1 MNTRRIEI
9 LPASLANMIAAGEV
23 VQNPSSVVKEMLEN
37 SIDAGAASVTVM
49 VTDAGRTLIRVIDD
63 GCGMSREDA
72 VKCFERHATSK
83 VTAPEDL
90 QAIVTYGFR
99 GEALASIAA
108 VSEVTLRTR
117 RAGEDLGTEILYAD
131 SKFVSAQ
138 EVSCPEGSDFSV
150 RNLFFNVPAR
160 RKFLKSDASEF
171 RKIVAEFTRVALTR
185 PEISLKLIHNG
196 KDVFNLKK
204 SSNLKMRIVELVGKE
219 ISKEIVDAGAET
231 SLVNISGYVGK
242 PEAARKTSGNQ
253 YFFVNGRFFK
263 SPYLH
268 KAVMKA
274 YENLIPQGTV
284 PSYFLYLEVSPDTL
298 DVNIHP
304 TKTEVKFEDESVI
317 FQIVNAC
324 VKESLG
330 KNSFVPSIDFDTE
343 GAPEIPYINP
353 KEISP
358 AIPPSVSVDPTYN
371 PFDSDGYD
379 NEKDF
384 FQPASSAGGRTFSG
398 QRHDSPGF
406 GSYSYNAVGAGS
418 FHPERSSVQDF
429 GKLFEDNRGC
439 RQEDLM
445 IAGGKYILQKTRG
458 GLRIFNI
465 LRARERIFYNRFIQS
480 VAMGEIVSEQ
490 TLFPVRL
497 EIGVHATSLIGEYQD
512 VLATI
517 GFDIRPAADNAVV
530 VYGQPSGYS
539 SDKSAVFDTLSE
551 LICSLDESAGELR
564 SEMITNMAVK
574 LSHVSALTA
583 GSGITDSEA
592 RALIEQL
599 EGCEDSQHSPYS
611 GKCCYKDMS
620 FEDIDKLFA

>member
-1 MNTRRIEI
+1 MKTRKIEI
-9 LPASLANMIAAGEV
+9 LPANLANMIAAGEV
-23 VQNPSSVVKEMLEN
+23 VQNPASVVKEMLEN
-37 SIDAGAASVTVM
+37 SIDAGASAVTVM
-49 VTDAGRTLIRVIDD
+49 ITDAGRTLIRVIDD
-63 GCGMSREDA
+63 GCGMSYDDA

-83 VTAPEDL
+83 VSTPEDL
-90 QAIVTYGFR
+90 QAIITYGFR

-117 RAGEDLGTEILYAD
+117 RAGDDVGTEILYAD
-131 SKFVSAQ
+131 SKFVSSQ

-150 RNLFFNVPAR
+150 RNLFYNVPAR

-219 ISKEIVDAGAET
+219 ISKEIVDARADT
-231 SLVNISGYVGK
+231 SLVKISGYIGK
-242 PEAARKTSGNQ
+242 PEGARKTSGNQ

-284 PSYFLYLEVSPDTL
+284 PSYFLYLEVSPESV

-353 KEISP
+353 NEISE
-358 AIPPSVSVDPTYN
+358 AVQPSVSVDPTYN

-384 FQPASSAGGRTFSG
+384 FQIQAPVRSTVSG
-398 QRHDSPGF
+398 QRYDTGF
-406 GSYSYNAVGAGS
+406 SSYHESGINRFQA
-418 FHPERSSVQDF
+418 ERQPVQDF
-429 GKLFEDNRGC
+429 GKLFEDDKVC
-439 RQEDLM
+439 RQEDLLVS
-445 IAGGKYILQKTRG
+445 GGKYIIQKNRNG
-458 GLRIFNI
+458 FRIFNI
-465 LRARERIFYNRFIQS
+465 LRARERVFYNRLIQS
-480 VAMGEIVSEQ
+480 VAMGEIISEQ
-490 TLFPVRL
+490 TLFPIQL

-512 VLATI
+512 VLNTI
-517 GFDIRPAADNAVV
+517 GFDIRPSGDSSVV

-574 LSHVSALTA
+574 LSHISALTA
-583 GSGITDSEA
+583 GGDFTSSEA

-599 EGCEDSQHSPYS
+599 EGCEDSQYSPYS
-611 GKCCYKDMS
+611 GKYCYKDLS